1 MKKYIKFLT
10 GLNTYLKNR
19 MTPEEAVL
27 EAKQQ
32 IRKRM
37 ENRNECFIQ
46 IVKKGI
52 FENHNSPSNKLL
64 TNVKIRIEDIKKW
77 VEKNS
82 VEYTL
87 KMLLEDGVYF
97 TVDEFKG
104 KQEVIRK
111 GLKFYCRE
119 SDFDN
124 PYVKEAYEV
133 RSGASRSAGTRVR
146 IDFDFLTKKSL
157 YDAYLLGMF
166 DLLYSPI
173 ANWFPLFP
181 GAPGINSSLRFSKIG
196 NPPKK
201 WFSQVKSSHVKV
213 GWEKELGAKIIFSFA
228 RIYGV
233 PIANPEFVDLNNAY
247 IIAKWAE
254 TMCREFSKC
263 VIYTFAASAVRVCLA
278 AKEKNYSIKGTH
290 FLVTGEPLTEKKKNE
305 IENAGARAIPVY
317 GISEAGVVAAG
328 CNCSECGM
336 ESDHCHVYKDST
348 ALIMHKYLDQ
358 KRELSVDS
366 FLFSN
371 LLFESPKLLLNV
383 GMGDY
388 GTVVEK
394 TTDCEFGKVGFS
406 THVSN
411 IRSYE
416 KLTGEGVTFV
426 DTDFMNIIEKVLPE
440 KFGGSSTDYQLIES
454 EQIGGLNKLKLLV
467 SPKVSIIDENTLKAT
482 FINYLKNSKSSPESW
497 TQSGTAMWEQVN
509 MVMVERREPVQTKS
523 GKIIPFYIEK

>member
-10 GLNTYLKNR
+10 GLNAYLKKR
-19 MTPEEAVL
+19 MTPQEAFSVARH
-27 EAKQQ
+27 E
-32 IRKRM
+32 IENRM
-37 ENRNECFIQ
+37 KNRNESFIQ
-46 IVKKGI
+46 IVNKGI
-52 FENHNSPSNKLL
+52 CENRKSPINRLL
-64 TNVKIRIEDIKKW
+64 NNAKIGIGDIRKW
-77 VEKNS
+77 VENNGI
-82 VEYTL
+82 EYTL
-87 KMLLEDGVYF
+87 KTLFEEGVYF

-104 KQEVIRK
+104 KQEVIRN
-111 GLKFYCRE
+111 GLKLWCNE

-124 PYVKEAYEV
+124 PYIKEAYEV

-157 YDAYLLGMF
+157 YDAYLLAMF

-201 WFSQVKSSHVKV
+201 WFSQVKSSHIKV
-213 GWEKELGAKIIFSFA
+213 GWEKELGAKLIFSFA

-233 PIANPEFVDLNNAY
+233 PIANPEFVDLNNAS

-254 TMCREFSKC
+254 EMCRIFSKC

-278 AKEKNYSIKGTH
+278 AKENNLNIKGTH
-290 FLVTGEPLTEKKKNE
+290 FLVTGEPLTEKKKME

-328 CNCSECGM
+328 CNSIECGI

-348 ALIMHKYLDQ
+348 ALIMHKYFDQ

-366 FLFSN
+366 FLFTS
-371 LLFESPKLLLNV
+371 LIFESPKLLINV

-388 GTVVEK
+388 GRVSERK
-394 TTDCEFGKVGFS
+394 TDCEFGKIGFS

-426 DTDFMNIIEKVLPE
+426 DTDFLNIIEKVLPD
-440 KFGGSSTDYQLIES
+440 KFGGSSTDYQLIEC
-454 EQIGGLNKLKLLV
+454 EQNGGLNKLKLLV
-467 SPKVSIIDENTLKAT
+467 NPKIPLVDENALKTT
-482 FINYLKNSKSSPESW
+482 FVNYLKNSKLSPESW

>member
-1 MKKYIKFLT
+1 MKKYLKFLT
-10 GLNTYLKNR
+10 GLNRYLKNR
-19 MTPEEAVL
+19 MAPEEAFYV
-27 EAKQQ
+27 ARQQ
-32 IRKRM
+32 IEERMKKRT
-37 ENRNECFIQ
+37 ECFVQ
-46 IVKKGI
+46 IVNKGI
-52 FENHNSPSNKLL
+52 FENNNSPSKKLL
-64 TNVKIRIEDIKKW
+64 IKAKIGKDDIKKW
-77 VEKNS
+77 VESNGI
-82 VEYTL
+82 EYTL
-87 KMLLEDGVYF
+87 RTLLEEGIYF

-104 KQEVIRK
+104 KQEVVRN
-111 GLKFYCRE
+111 GLKFYCKE
-119 SDFDN
+119 TDFDN

-157 YDAYLLGMF
+157 YDAYLLGMY
-166 DLLYSPI
+166 DLLHSPI

-201 WFSQVKSSHVKV
+201 WFSQVKSSHIKV
-213 GWEKELGAKIIFSFA
+213 GWEKELGAKLIFSFA

-247 IIAKWAE
+247 VIAKWAE
-254 TMCREFSKC
+254 NMCREYSKC

-305 IENAGARAIPVY
+305 IENAGAKAIPVY

-328 CNCSECGM
+328 CNSIECGL

-348 ALIMHKYLDQ
+348 AIIMHKYLDQ

-366 FLFSN
+366 FLFTN
-371 LLFESPKLLLNV
+371 IMFESPKLLLNV

-388 GTVVEK
+388 GNVTEK
-394 TTDCEFGKVGFS
+394 ITDCGFGKMGFS

-426 DTDFMNIIEKVLPE
+426 DTDFLNIIEKVLPE
-440 KFGGSSTDYQLIES
+440 KFGGSSTDYQLIEC

-467 SPKVSIIDENTLKAT
+467 NPKIKIIDEYALKTT
-482 FINYLKNSKSSPESW
+482 FINYLKKSKLSPESW